1 MARFLTGCVSVSAQ
15 YHRGMTALQII
26 EEIKHLPTKEQAK
39 VIRFAYKLDAERQ
52 LSGPE
57 LGALAARLAD
67 THDPAEAAV
76 LRETITHGFYGSKGH
91 A

>member
-1 MARFLTGCVSVSAQ
+1 
-15 YHRGMTALQII
+15 MTAVQII
-26 EEIKHLPTKEQAK
+26 EEIKHLQAKEQAE
-39 VIRFAYKLDAERQ
+39 VIRFAYKLDGERH

-67 THDPAEAAV
+67 SHDPAEAAV
-76 LRETITHGFYGSKGH
+76 LRETITHGFYGGKGH